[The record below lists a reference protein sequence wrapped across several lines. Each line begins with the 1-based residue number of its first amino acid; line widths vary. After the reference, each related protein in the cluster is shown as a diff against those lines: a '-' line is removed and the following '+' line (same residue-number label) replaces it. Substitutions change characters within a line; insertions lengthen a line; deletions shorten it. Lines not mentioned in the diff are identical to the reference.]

1 MVDLIDRDALKD
13 YIKNLWDMQDAYLPC
28 HFFDAM
34 DDMPTVD
41 AEPVRH
47 GHWKPSENHPPYYTC
62 SECENC
68 YIDKEWAKDGKWI
81 YCPSC
86 GAKMDEVVTK

>member
-1 MVDLIDRDALKD
+1 MADLIDRSALKD
-13 YIKNLWDMQDAYLPC
+13 YISNLWDMQDAYLPC

-34 DDMPTVD
+34 DDMPTID

-47 GHWKPSENHPPYYTC
+47 AHWIDAFVADMPVQVCSLCNVFFPLAYTGGGHH
-62 SECENC
+62 
-68 YIDKEWAKDGKWI
+68 

-86 GAKMDEVVTK
+86 GAKMDEEV